1 MFYWNIIFFHGIFRA
16 FSNGGI
22 VQIVGQVG
30 AVGGKQPCY
39 PSEFSYRRAA
49 AYIDSWYFN
58 NSLGYN

>member
-49 AYIDSWYFN
+49 AYIDS
-58 NSLGYN
+58 